1 MDRREFIFRRLPT
14 LLLAPSVL
22 LTIVDRA
29 EARTTTIANFLA
41 PFASEYY
48 ENTEWDF
55 GSGPLLTGVNGRN
68 GDFLVL
74 VDGVLISS
82 SVKQTMFDPAR
93 QRLQV
98 RLGDIDGPDV
108 FDYNPLASRITRDR
122 S

>member
-29 EARTTTIANFLA
+29 EARITTIANFLA
-41 PFASEYY
+41 PFGSEYH

-55 GSGPLLTGVNGRN
+55 GSGPLLTGVNGHN
-68 GDFLVL
+68 GNLLVL
-74 VDGVLISS
+74 VDGVWISS
-82 SVKQTMFDPAR
+82 SVKQTMFDPAH
-93 QRLQV
+93 QCLQV
-98 RLGDIDGPDV
+98 RLNSITGPVV
-108 FDYNPLASRITRDR
+108 FGYNPLASRIARDR